1 MQTRDNNESP
11 IFTQRE
17 IAQRW
22 KVSLA
27 TVRRRCKAGDLKV
40 VRISPRRIGILP
52 SEEQRYLKAR
62 ERR

>member
-1 MQTRDNNESP
+1 MRIRHNHESP

-52 SEEQRYLKAR
+52 SEEQRYLKER
-62 ERR
+62 EGR